1 MEYVKVKVDG
11 LRPGLLL
18 KRFPDGDLENTSK
31 VQKGEK
37 GTPREQAEAGL
48 YKDDKGIIGV
58 PSQMF
63 FSAMMEAGRDL
74 KIGKRQNSTKT
85 SSLLPA
91 GLAIEEI
98 FLPLKTPKPWEVDS
112 RRVVPATGGGTVSV
126 ISYRPRFDEW
136 SVEFTLSIDTEIF
149 TKEIARQLL
158 DMAGKRQGIGCYR
171 PNRKGPFGRFVV
183 TEWKEQKKSKAA

>member
-1 MEYVKVKVDG
+1 MEFIKVQIEG

-18 KRFPDGDLENTSK
+18 KRFPDGNLEETSM

-37 GTPREQAEAGL
+37 GTPREQAESGL
-48 YKDDKGIIGV
+48 YKDENGIIGI
-58 PSQMF
+58 PSQMI
-63 FSAMMEAGRDL
+63 FSSMMEAGRDL
-74 KIGKRQNSTKT
+74 KIGKRQISTKT
-85 SSLLPA
+85 SSLIPA
-91 GLAIEEI
+91 GLAIEEV
-98 FLPLKTPKPWEVDS
+98 FLTLKTPKPWEVDS
-112 RRVVPATGGGTVSV
+112 RRVVPAAGGGTVSV

-149 TKEIARQLL
+149 TKEIARQLI

-183 TEWKEQKKSKAA
+183 IGWKEQKKSKTA